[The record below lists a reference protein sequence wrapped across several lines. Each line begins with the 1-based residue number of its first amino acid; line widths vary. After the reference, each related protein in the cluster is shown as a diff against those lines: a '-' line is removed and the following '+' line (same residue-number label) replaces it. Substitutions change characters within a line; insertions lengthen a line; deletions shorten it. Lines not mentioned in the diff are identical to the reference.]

1 MIFLKIV
8 FIYKNIKK
16 KLKVCLCTIG
26 KKENL
31 YIKEFVEHYRKIGYN
46 KIFLYDNNDLNGERF
61 EDVIQKEIN
70 EGFVSVI
77 NYRGY
82 KKCQLLSYIDCYK
95 NNKLKYDWISFF
107 DIDEFLELK
116 PPNLNVQD
124 FLGDIKF
131 YKCQNIK
138 INWVFYYKNS
148 LYYENKP
155 LEKKNNYIIYANKH
169 IKSTVR
175 GNLPTNY
182 WNSEGNPHS
191 SFEKFTSCSS
201 SGKIIDYQSPYNDP
215 PDTSFAILKH
225 YQYKSF
231 EEYCI
236 KLNKGKAD
244 NLNENFKKILNKF
257 YEENKSNKEKVKIM
271 EKIFKI
277 H

>member
-1 MIFLKIV
+1 M
-8 FIYKNIKK
+8 
-16 KLKVCLCTIG
+16 
-26 KKENL
+26 
-31 YIKEFVEHYRKIGYN
+31 
-46 KIFLYDNNDLNGERF
+46 NGERF

-182 WNSEGNPHS
+182 WNNEGNPHS
-191 SFEKFTSCSS
+191 SYKKFISCSC
-201 SGKIIDYQSPYNDP
+201 SGKIIDYQSPYIDP

-236 KLNKGKAD
+236 KLNRGKAD
-244 NLNENFKKILNKF
+244 SLNENFKLIINQF
-257 YEENKSNKEKVKIM
+257 YEENKSNKDKVKIM
-271 EKIFKI
+271 KKIFNI